1 MKDTLR
7 NIAFGVAFLAVG
19 ILVGWFLKPNPPP
32 SITVR
37 ETVVVD
43 SALVQFQARRID
55 SLTGTTKKAV
65 ALVASAVVAGRD
77 WRARAEDLQEMVDS
91 MRAGATTVP
100 TFVSTLD
107 TAFAVVEDSGDVRLS
122 GPKDS
127 LRVSHVWPVDVWRDL
142 RLALAPRSVKT
153 QTIIRE
159 IEKVVEVDRYPFGI
173 MAILVVVSAAF
184 VAWAYA
190 RIL

>member
-1 MKDTLR
+1 MKDTFSK
-7 NIAFGVAFLAVG
+7 IAFGVAFLAVG

-65 ALVASAVVAGRD
+65 ALVASAVAAGKD
-77 WRARAEDLQEMVDS
+77 WRARAEDLQETVDS
-91 MRAGATTVP
+91 MKAGATIVP
-100 TFVSTLD
+100 SFVSTLD

-127 LRVSHVWPVDVWRDL
+127 IRVSHVWPVDVWKDL
-142 RLALAPRSVKT
+142 VWKLAPRSVKT

-159 IEKVVEVDRYPFGI
+159 IEKIVEVDRYPVGFMGV
-173 MAILVVVSAAF
+173 LVVLSAIF
-184 VAWAYA
+184 GAWAYA
-190 RIL
+190 RAF